1 MRYIN
6 LHFTY
11 LFTYLLTYLV
21 KFLRHFSFTRLST
34 ADGVSLDVSVA
45 AVSWDQ
51 LSSWQWQRQDVNG
64 PAASGIIRFSSNWK

>member
-1 MRYIN
+1 VTSALEVNFNNMRYIN

-45 AVSWDQ
+45 AVS
-51 LSSWQWQRQDVNG
+51 
-64 PAASGIIRFSSNWK
+64 